1 MGCSSSDPAKPT
13 VGEEYAKLNMM
24 QPQFSDY
31 ENDFEKQLFF
41 AINLLRNQP
50 KNFVTS
56 VKEVAETHVL
66 CKDKATKDLIAT
78 LKSTTTLS
86 AVTFSADAIA
96 AVRKNNEAMVA
107 KDEDTPTQGG
117 NCDVYKSMEGNE
129 NAVCEEFTM
138 CQYMGDSAKELI
150 SLQLVLDWNR
160 EGEMAKKSPLLAED
174 TKRVGISNKAH
185 KKTKNLIQFLYVME
199 KANQMD

>member
-1 MGCSSSDPAKPT
+1 MGCSSSDPAQPT
-13 VGEEYAKLNMM
+13 LGEEYAKLNMV

-31 ENDFEKQLFF
+31 ENDFEKQCFF
-41 AINLLRNQP
+41 AINLLRHQP
-50 KNFVTS
+50 KSFITS

-66 CKDKATKDLIAT
+66 CKGKDTRDLIST
-78 LKSTTTLS
+78 LKSTPTLC
-86 AVTFSADAIA
+86 AVTFSPDAIA
-96 AVRKNNEAMVA
+96 AARKNNEAMVA
-107 KDEDTPTQGG
+107 KDEDVPTQGG
-117 NCDVYKSMEGNE
+117 NCDVYKSMDGNE
-129 NAVCEEFTM
+129 NAICEEFTM

-160 EGEMAKKSPLLAED
+160 EGELAKKSPLLNKD